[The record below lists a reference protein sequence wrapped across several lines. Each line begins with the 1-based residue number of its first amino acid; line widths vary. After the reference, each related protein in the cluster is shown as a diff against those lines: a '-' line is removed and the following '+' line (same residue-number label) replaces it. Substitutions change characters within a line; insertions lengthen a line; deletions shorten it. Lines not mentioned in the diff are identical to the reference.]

1 MSNYELNNHKK
12 SDKIKWIIA
21 FTLIAILLLGMVA
34 MIVTNLKEKDET
46 PKDEQTT
53 TEQSVVVGDN
63 GLNQVYAMPKTMAF
77 TAEALAASETQS
89 VDVRIEAYV
98 YPTNASNQEVD
109 YSVAW
114 GSAPTH
120 GKELVTN
127 YLTVTP
133 DSNGSRLATVSCK
146 KAFGNDKIII
156 TATTRDGGYKAT
168 CTVSF
173 LGVASTMTISGN
185 SISAVNSGQ
194 RGSCYE
200 LGTNKTYTFNIN
212 LNNVFNSVGTKD
224 LSVTLGGSGSL
235 YFGTTYASAD
245 WGVSSF
251 QDYQLRSMAE
261 MADRFITSATI
272 SGNTLTV
279 KTGSSIVENYYS
291 HYESD
296 EYYTGSYTYDRYVY
310 EDEFGLTVGT
320 GYEEKAA
327 ENTANIPSCYFT
339 ITVKDSVSNLSQ
351 TIKVWVVASV
361 SSVSF
366 SQSSLTF

>member
-1 MSNYELNNHKK
+1 MSNHELNNHKK

-21 FTLIAILLLGMVA
+21 FTLIAVLLLGMVA
-34 MIVTNLKEKDET
+34 MIVTNLKDNEEKSED
-46 PKDEQTT
+46 DVIVNEQM
-53 TEQSVVVGDN
+53 TEITESN
-63 GLNQVYAMPKTMAF
+63 LTEVYAMPKTMAF
-77 TAEALAASETQS
+77 TAQALAASTTAS

-98 YPTNASNQEVD
+98 YPTNAGNREVD

-120 GKELVTN
+120 GSEAVSN

-133 DSNGSRLATVSCK
+133 DSDGSRLATVSCK
-146 KAFGNDKIII
+146 KAFGSDKIII
-156 TATTRDGGYKAT
+156 TATTRDGGYKAN

-173 LGVASTMTISGN
+173 LGVASTM
-185 SISAVNSGQ
+185 SITSSTLSTVSSGQ

-200 LGTNKTYTFNIN
+200 LGTNKTYTFDIN
-212 LNNVFNSVGTKD
+212 LNNSFNSVGTKD
-224 LSVTLGGSGSL
+224 LTVTLGGSGSL

-251 QDYQLRSMAE
+251 QDYQLRTMEE

-296 EYYTGSYTYDRYVY
+296 EYYTGTYTYDRYVY
-310 EDEFGLTVGT
+310 EDEFGLTAGA

-327 ENTANIPSCYFT
+327 ENAANIPSCYFT
-339 ITVKDSVSNLSQ
+339 ITVTDNVSGLSQ
-351 TIKVWVVASV
+351 QIKVWVVASV

-366 SQSSLTF
+366 SQNSLMF